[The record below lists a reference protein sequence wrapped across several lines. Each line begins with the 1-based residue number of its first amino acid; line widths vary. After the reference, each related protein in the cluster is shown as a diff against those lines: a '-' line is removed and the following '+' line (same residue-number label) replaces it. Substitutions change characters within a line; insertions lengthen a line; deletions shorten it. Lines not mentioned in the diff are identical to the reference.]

1 MDVLELLDRIKNT
14 PDCIVYSPCGL
25 PVLNKGVKIPDDLKV
40 FYENCGGISLFAGR
54 EYSFTI
60 VKVGLEISF
69 WSPKKDKKP
78 SANFVLPWT

>member
-1 MDVLELLDRIKNT
+1 MGRDVLEILDRIKNT

-25 PVLNKGVKIPDDLKV
+25 PVLNQGVKIPDDLKV

-69 WSPKKDKKP
+69 SNPKYFSTP
-78 SANFVLPWT
+78 